1 MPMFAGQASVMTQ
14 AIDEP
19 RAANTA
25 DTASGSL

>member
-1 MPMFAGQASVMTQ
+1 MFAGHASVMTQ

-19 RAANTA
+19 RTANTA